1 MSCPGGLVKQI
12 GGWGVGE
19 GGVSFF
25 VWLLFHKLTSLTF
38 SAILFQSAASTSK
51 RTKRDGS

>member
-12 GGWGVGE
+12 GGGGGGE

-38 SAILFQSAASTSK
+38 SAILFQSAASTLK
-51 RTKRDGS
+51 KTKRDGS